1 MVDRRSLDLGVVIV
15 SHDSADDLTACLAP
29 LFEHTGGAELGV
41 VISDAGSSDGTAS
54 VAAAFP
60 VAFVPGSNE
69 GFARC
74 ANRVVRHP
82 AIAGSRYVLFLNPDT
97 EIRDGT
103 FAALIARCDAL
114 PASAIFSVRQVNVN
128 GTVVRSAGRFPNAAR
143 VVAETFFWRALR
155 RHGGY
160 VMDRERYDGELDCDW
175 VQGAFLVVRREVLEA
190 LGGFDERFFLYSE
203 DVDLCRRV
211 KDLGYR
217 VTHLPVMTIVHD
229 VTGRPVDERPFL
241 LARAQLV
248 YARKWFSPL
257 HRPFFR
263 AAIVFKHARRAL
275 SLRLDRL
282 ERARARAFLHG
293 ALARVPPSAP

>member
-1 MVDRRSLDLGVVIV
+1 
-15 SHDSADDLTACLAP
+15 
-29 LFEHTGGAELGV
+29 
-41 VISDAGSSDGTAS
+41 
-54 VAAAFP
+54 
-60 VAFVPGSNE
+60 VPGSND